1 MKENENGSDYC
12 SKASELTTDE
22 KKPEIIQG

>member
-1 MKENENGSDYC
+1 MKEKENESDYC
-12 SKASELTTDE
+12 SKTSELTTDE